1 MHSARSPGQS
11 CGLQDAVQSFMDA
24 SGLPFAT
31 MLMDKSTLEE
41 QQPAYIG
48 MYEGKLMDEP
58 VREYVE
64 SCDAVVLIGA
74 ILTDFST
81 GAFTAHLAPEKTV
94 DIRHHFTQVGTKV
107 YPNVEMK
114 DVLAELAR
122 CVEKRNQKPPVQPVS
137 LGPVKGAGSDPGEK
151 GIRFQLTRHSLIV
164 QT

>member
-1 MHSARSPGQS
+1 MSRISLWSALQPRSIHRRAILHRWRGRSPRSLRVSARPRPDAVLPGVLA
-11 CGLQDAVQSFMDA
+11 CRAGLQDAVQAFVDA

-48 MYEGKLMDEP
+48 MYEGKLMDEA

-81 GAFTAHLAPEKTV
+81 GAFTAH
-94 DIRHHFTQVGTKV
+94 
-107 YPNVEMK
+107 
-114 DVLAELAR
+114 
-122 CVEKRNQKPPVQPVS
+122 
-137 LGPVKGAGSDPGEK
+137 
-151 GIRFQLTRHSLIV
+151 
-164 QT
+164 